1 MRKILNIL
9 LPLGAVVLG
18 IVVIVFGVNKLKT
31 KNLYDMPATAVI
43 TGIEREWTGT
53 DSDGF
58 DTYEY
63 HVYVEYEIDGEK
75 YKDVEYP
82 GYDGSMKVGDELE
95 ILYQSA
101 DPTQIS
107 EKNITGSAIL
117 IFVAGAVFI
126 VIGLVMSLRALI
138 RP

>member
-1 MRKILNIL
+1 MKKLLNIL
-9 LPLGAVVLG
+9 FPLSAVVLG
-18 IVVIVFGVNKLKT
+18 IIVIVFGVNKLKT
-31 KNLYDMPATAVI
+31 KNLYDMSATAVI

-53 DSDGF
+53 DGDGF

-75 YKDVEYP
+75 YKDVQYP

-117 IFVAGAVFI
+117 FFVAGAVFI
-126 VIGLVMSLRALI
+126 VIGLVMSIRALI